1 MESWHFLKCSSPIEN
16 KKRLWEL
23 KRFWNKIWPLYRSW
37 AVLKKVKMEGGWNQT
52 INELC
57 DFTGN
62 WYSMSAMCMVVVRIV
77 SELMR
82 HLDQH
87 FKRLIRLSQH
97 RSGSLLTAADLQSS
111 SGCFDGSVCWCIYCI
126 VLLGCTR
133 GLKVLFW
140 LGSNSKA
147 SLCPIP
153 LNSWNEAVRDYPGS
167 WI

>member
-1 MESWHFLKCSSPIEN
+1 MEIWHFLKCSSPIEN

-23 KRFWNKIWPLYRSW
+23 KHFWNKIWPLYRSW

-52 INELC
+52 VNELC
-57 DFTGN
+57 DITGN
-62 WYSMSAMCMVVVRIV
+62 LYSMSAVRTMVVRIV

-87 FKRLIRLSQH
+87 FKRLMRLSQA
-97 RSGSLLTAADLQSS
+97 RSGFLLTAADLQSS
-111 SGCFDGSVCWCIYCI
+111 SGCFDGSICISI
-126 VLLGCTR
+126 VLFSCTR
-133 GLKVLFW
+133 GFKVLFW

-147 SLCPIP
+147 SPCPIS
-153 LNSWNEAVRDYPGS
+153 LKSWYEAARHYTGF